1 MQRYIRFSQ
10 NVTGFLVLC
19 QTREHVGQQG
29 VEALEGIEGQI
40 LVGGVASADG
50 GADRDCVQT
59 GQCIRE
65 QTALQTG
72 MDCLDLEVCVEQLA
86 IACDEGVTDGGL
98 FCKAPARICACDV
111 AVTALQTGMDCLD
124 LEVCVEQLAIACD
137 EGVTDGGLFCKAPAR
152 ICACDVAVK
161 AEGLGQQIQAV
172 GGVVLQR
179 RNRRAG
185 CKDQKPK
192 VSASRYRQSVV

>member
-1 MQRYIRFSQ
+1 MQRCIRFSQ

-50 GADRDCVQT
+50 RADRDCVQT

-98 FCKAPARICACDV
+98 FR
-111 AVTALQTGMDCLD
+111 
-124 LEVCVEQLAIACD
+124 
-137 EGVTDGGLFCKAPAR
+137 KAPAR

-161 AEGLGQQIQAV
+161 AESLGQQIQAV

-185 CKDQKPK
+185 CKDQR
-192 VSASRYRQSVV
+192 SGGVVHAGNA